1 MQMTNCDRPEAYPS
15 RGGFLLGDYLMASTG
30 LQGAAL
36 GYIGGS
42 NALNKPSATPSLGFV
57 ERAAGVAN
65 GLDVLQGRLESL
77 LARIDGNGE
86 PAASKNP
93 MPGMGLG
100 SQLSDAESRLRACLA
115 LADELNARF

>member
-1 MQMTNCDRPEAYPS
+1 
-15 RGGFLLGDYLMASTG
+15 MASTG
-30 LQGAAL
+30 VHSAGL

-42 NALNKPSATPSLGFV
+42 NTLNQVSAARPLGLV
-57 ERAAGVAN
+57 ERATGVAN

-86 PAASKNP
+86 TAASKNP

-100 SQLSDAESRLRACLA
+100 SQLSDAESRLRACLG